1 MQSQNEWMTEKQHWV
16 NDHLLSIYKSC
27 DSLPQNSNN
36 TGLPALNSACEYPL
50 RTGGKRIRPLF
61 LFATIDCL
69 GTGEE
74 LNTDRSSIRHDAL
87 IAAGALELVHTY
99 SLVHDDLPCMD
110 DDDFRRGQPT
120 VHKKY
125 SESIAVLVG
134 DSLLTMA
141 FQQLARCRSTIV
153 PQLITTLAGAA
164 GSAGMIAGQSYDIG
178 FEGPVTDVE
187 TLTLL
192 HRLKTG
198 ALIKAGV
205 EMGAIIS
212 EADQLNKNLLMQYA
226 EHVGLAFQ
234 LADDL
239 LDAEEDANVD
249 GPPSF
254 VKLLG
259 ESKTRALALENQ
271 EQAIAVISSLPE
283 PEKLTQLAKYTV
295 HRLI

>member
-1 MQSQNEWMTEKQHWV
+1 MQSQNEWMTEKQRWV
-16 NDHLLSIYKSC
+16 NEHLLTIYR
-27 DSLPQNSNN
+27 DPAALPLVKNRPK
-36 TGLPALNSACEYPL
+36 LPALNAACEYPL
-50 RTGGKRIRPLF
+50 STGGKRIRPLF
-61 LFATIDCL
+61 LFAAIDCL
-69 GTGEE
+69 GRGEE
-74 LNTDRSSIRHDAL
+74 LNLDGSIGQNAL

-110 DDDFRRGQPT
+110 DDDVRRGHPT
-120 VHKKY
+120 VHKKF

-141 FQQLARCRSTIV
+141 FQQLARCRPATV
-153 PQLITTLAGAA
+153 PRLITTLAGAA

-212 EADQLNKNLLMQYA
+212 DATAIEQELLMQYA

-239 LDAEEDANVD
+239 LDAEEDASED

-259 ESKTRALALENQ
+259 ETQTRKLALQKQ
-271 EQAIAVISSLPE
+271 EQAIAAISSLPQ
-283 PEKLTQLAKYTV
+283 PEKLAQLARYTV